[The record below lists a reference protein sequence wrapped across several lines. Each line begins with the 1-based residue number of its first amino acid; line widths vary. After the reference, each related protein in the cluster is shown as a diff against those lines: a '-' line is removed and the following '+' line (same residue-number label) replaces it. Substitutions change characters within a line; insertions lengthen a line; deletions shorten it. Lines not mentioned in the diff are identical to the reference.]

1 MTEAAARVAR
11 LVECVP
17 NVSEGRRP
25 GVVEEIVAAFAG
37 ADPGVLVLD
46 RSSDPDH
53 DRTVLTLAGPG
64 PALVEAAV
72 AGARACARLIDLN
85 RQRGVHPRMG
95 ALDVLPFVPLG
106 EATRLRGGAD
116 PDRDCAALAER
127 AGRRI
132 AAEAGVPVYLYGAA
146 ARRPERAALPAV
158 RGRGFEALRAA
169 LADGEPGSPGDPPGR
184 APDLGGPGLHPTAG
198 ATAVGAREVLIAYN
212 VELAGADLELAR
224 RIAATV
230 RERDGGLP
238 AVRAMGVALE
248 QRGGRGDRRGRPPV
262 GRGLVQVSM
271 NLLDYKV
278 TPPAA
283 AFAAVAEL
291 AGRAGARVV
300 ASELVGLIPAAAMAG
315 TDPADLLLPGD
326 TPDRFLETRLAR
338 ALDHAE
344 VS

>member
-1 MTEAAARVAR
+1 VTDAATRLAR

-25 GVVEEIVAAFAG
+25 EVVEEIVAAFAG

-95 ALDVLPFVPLG
+95 ALDVVPFVPLG

-116 PDRDCAALAER
+116 PDLDCAALAER

-248 QRGGRGDRRGRPPV
+248 RRGGPPD

-291 AGRAGARVV
+291 AGPAGARVV

-338 ALDHAE
+338 ALDTHAE

>member
-1 MTEAAARVAR
+1 VTEV

-17 NVSEGRRP
+17 NFSEGRRAE
-25 GVVEEIVAAFAG
+25 VVDEVVAAFAG

-46 RSSDPDH
+46 RSSDADH
-53 DRTVLTLAGPG
+53 DRSVLTLAGPG

-106 EATRLRGGAD
+106 HATSLRGGAD
-116 PDRDCAALAER
+116 PDLDCAALAER

-132 AAEAGVPVYLYGAA
+132 AAEAGIPVYLYGAA

-169 LADGEPGSPGDPPGR
+169 LAAGDGSR

-198 ATAVGAREVLIAYN
+198 ATAVGARKLLIAYN
-212 VELAGADLELAR
+212 VDLAEADLDLAR
-224 RIAATV
+224 RIAAAV

-248 QRGGRGDRRGRPPV
+248 GRSGPPED
-262 GRGLVQVSM
+262 RGLVQVSM
-271 NLLDYKV
+271 NLLDYTV
-278 TPPAA
+278 TPPAV
-283 AFAAVAEL
+283 AFAAVAQL
-291 AGRAGARVV
+291 AERAGARVH
-300 ASELVGLIPAAAMAG
+300 ASEIVGLVPAAALAG
-315 TDPADLLLPGD
+315 VDPADLLLPAS
-326 TPDRFLETRLAR
+326 TPDRFLEERLAR
-338 ALDHAE
+338 APDIHAE
-344 VS
+344 VRQ

>member
-1 MTEAAARVAR
+1 VTGRER
-11 LVECVP
+11 LVEAVP

-25 GVVEEIVAAFAG
+25 AVVDEVVAAFAG
-37 ADPGVLVLD
+37 ARPEVLVLD

-53 DRTVLTLAGPG
+53 NRTVLTLAGPG

-72 AGARACARLIDLN
+72 AGAAACARLIDLTTH
-85 RQRGVHPRMG
+85 QGVHPRMG

-106 EATRLRGGAD
+106 EATRLRGAAD
-116 PDRDCAALAER
+116 PDLDCAALAVR

-146 ARRPERAALPAV
+146 ARRPDRAALPAV
-158 RGRGFEALRAA
+158 RGRGFEALREAP
-169 LADGEPGSPGDPPGR
+169 D
-184 APDLGGPGLHPTAG
+184 PDLGGPGLHPTAG

-212 VELAGADLELAR
+212 VELADADLDLAR
-224 RIAATV
+224 RIAAAV

-238 AVRAMGVALE
+238 AVRAMGVPLKS
-248 QRGGRGDRRGRPPV
+248 RGGPGDRQGGPSE

-291 AGRAGARVV
+291 AERAGARVE
-300 ASELVGLIPAAAMAG
+300 ASEIVGLVPAAALAGADPATLRLRGFTPELLLERRLDLALHTMAG
-315 TDPADLLLPGD
+315 AGTALR
-326 TPDRFLETRLAR
+326 TTEETR
-338 ALDHAE
+338 
-344 VS
+344 

>member
-1 MTEAAARVAR
+1 VTDSAR

-25 GVVEEIVAAFAG
+25 EVVDEIVAAFAG
-37 ADPGVLVLD
+37 ADPSVLVLD
-46 RSSDPDH
+46 RSSDADH
-53 DRTVLTLAGPG
+53 NRTVLTLAGPG

-72 AGARACARLIDLN
+72 AGARACARLVDLN
-85 RQRGVHPRMG
+85 THRGVHPRLG

-106 EATRLRGGAD
+106 RATRLAGTGD
-116 PDRDCAALAER
+116 PDLDCAALAGL
-127 AGRRI
+127 AGRRV

-158 RGRGFEALRAA
+158 RGRGFEAVRAA
-169 LADGEPGSPGDPPGR
+169 LAAGEAAR

-212 VELAGADLELAR
+212 VVLAGAGLELAR
-224 RIAATV
+224 RIAARV

-238 AVRAMGVALE
+238 AVRAMGVALKD
-248 QRGGRGDRRGRPPV
+248 RGGPPEEP
-262 GRGLVQVSM
+262 GLVQVSM
-271 NLLDYKV
+271 NLLDHRL

-300 ASELVGLIPAAAMAG
+300 ASEIVGLVPAAALAG
-315 TDPADLLLPGD
+315 VDPADLLLAGF
-326 TPDRFLETRLAR
+326 TPDLILEERLAR
-338 ALDHAE
+338 ALDTHAE
-344 VS
+344 VP

>member
-1 MTEAAARVAR
+1 MTDAATRLAR

-85 RQRGVHPRMG
+85 RRRGVHPRMG

-116 PDRDCAALAER
+116 PDLDCAALAER

>member
-1 MTEAAARVAR
+1 VTDA

-25 GVVEEIVAAFAG
+25 EVVDEVVAAFAG

-46 RSSDPDH
+46 RSSDADH
-53 DRTVLTLAGPG
+53 DRSVLTLAGPG

-106 EATRLRGGAD
+106 QATSLRGGAD
-116 PDRDCAALAER
+116 PDLDCAALAER

-132 AAEAGVPVYLYGAA
+132 AAEAGIPVYLYGAA
-146 ARRPERAALPAV
+146 ARRPGRAALPAV

-169 LADGEPGSPGDPPGR
+169 LAAGDAAR

-198 ATAVGAREVLIAYN
+198 ATAVGARELLIAYN
-212 VELAGADLELAR
+212 VDLAGADLDLAH
-224 RIAATV
+224 RIAAAV

-248 QRGGRGDRRGRPPV
+248 DRGGPGD
-262 GRGLVQVSM
+262 RGLVQVSM

-278 TPPAA
+278 TPPAV

-291 AGRAGARVV
+291 AERAGARVH
-300 ASELVGLIPAAAMAG
+300 ASEIVGLVPAAALAG
-315 TDPADLLLPGD
+315 VDPADLLLPAS
-326 TPDRFLETRLAR
+326 TPDRLLEERLAR
-338 ALDHAE
+338 ALDIHAE
-344 VS
+344 VT

>member
-1 MTEAAARVAR
+1 
-11 LVECVP
+11 
-17 NVSEGRRP
+17 
-25 GVVEEIVAAFAG
+25 
-37 ADPGVLVLD
+37 
-46 RSSDPDH
+46 
-53 DRTVLTLAGPG
+53 
-64 PALVEAAV
+64 
-72 AGARACARLIDLN
+72 
-85 RQRGVHPRMG
+85 
-95 ALDVLPFVPLG
+95 VLPFVPLG

-116 PDRDCAALAER
+116 PDLDCAALAER

-291 AGRAGARVV
+291 AGARVV